1 MTNEIVKFVEVP
13 FMGTMIQTTDDE
25 KHYVAVKPLVE
36 EIGLR
41 WEKVFLKIKK
51 NKALSST
58 IATTA
63 MVANDGK
70 MREMVCLPLN
80 MLNGLLFL
88 MNPEDYNHNPVLKA
102 KLESYQQECYNVLY
116 QYFTK
121 GYVFSPEK
129 QEQLDKV
136 IVQVQRLQ
144 NMNNALSAE
153 LAVVKSRLCEA
164 VDEIQEKD
172 ETIKFQ
178 KQLMPNLAEF
188 GKKNAK
194 GDKKLTFQSASVKA
208 NTGKAINQMPEHPQ
222 QDLITIAKY
231 LL

>member
-80 MLNGLLFL
+80 W
-88 MNPEDYNHNPVLKA
+88 
-102 KLESYQQECYNVLY
+102 
-116 QYFTK
+116 
-121 GYVFSPEK
+121 
-129 QEQLDKV
+129 
-136 IVQVQRLQ
+136 I
-144 NMNNALSAE
+144 
-153 LAVVKSRLCEA
+153 
-164 VDEIQEKD
+164 
-172 ETIKFQ
+172 
-178 KQLMPNLAEF
+178 
-188 GKKNAK
+188 
-194 GDKKLTFQSASVKA
+194 
-208 NTGKAINQMPEHPQ
+208 
-222 QDLITIAKY
+222 
-231 LL
+231 